1 MTPRNVVQDAV
12 FDWLADGEVGISS
25 KAIALTA
32 ARGATYRRKELL
44 GDHPHDPDDLRRCV
58 LLLDRIPQARE
69 LAFPVLVQRC
79 PYWAALIPQWD
90 RLVGML
96 HEELAEWTGLAP
108 RTYAA
113 MRALIDPI
121 QEEQKRHRT
130 GDTGGGTVTVG
141 EE

>member
-1 MTPRNVVQDAV
+1 MSYRMRF
-12 FDWLADGEVGISS
+12 FDWLDDGEVGISS

-32 ARGATYRRKELL
+32 ARGAAHKGRKYAL
-44 GDHPHDPDDLRRCV
+44 GDYPHDPDDLRRCV
-58 LLLDRIPQARE
+58 LLLDRIPQARD

-96 HEELAEWTGLAP
+96 REELEEWTGLAP
-108 RTYAA
+108 RTYEA
-113 MRALIDPI
+113 MRAILDPI

-130 GDTGGGTVTVG
+130 GDTGGGTVTVD